1 MGGWT
6 LSKIAPNLTNI
17 LRKLFET
24 RMVKTPRSV
33 FYKGTPINKWPK
45 DGPSI
50 VPQKI
55 PVRFSKQGKPFE
67 QTYRWDRPLGQI
79 EYKAAT
85 LKRGAAKF
93 LPSQAKVGPS
103 IALEKVKGAGKLGI
117 VGVTGTALGYAS
129 TQRKSPKAGIS
140 TPRVQKKDIWRGP
153 PSGKFGKAEKRVSV
167 PVSSGKF
174 GSGKGLRMQTK
185 PTKVSSKVITRPS
198 IDSYKAVPKTK
209 VPVAKVAKTPKVSTP
224 VRKMAS
230 TSRSMDGPKK
240 VSSTVETT
248 AASRKAAAA
257 GILTAKIIRKFGIT
271 PEQVRASDVS
281 QKKRLLAY
289 RGGTIAGPK
298 KTTEFKSPF
307 AGDIKRKQASGYHIF
322 KKDSAGAVDFR
333 RAHKAAKGKKFK
345 WKGTGKWYSGA

>member
-1 MGGWT
+1 MKDRWLPSDYG
-6 LSKIAPNLTNI
+6 
-17 LRKLFET
+17 
-24 RMVKTPRSV
+24 KTH
-33 FYKGTPINKWPK
+33 T
-45 DGPSI
+45 
-50 VPQKI
+50 
-55 PVRFSKQGKPFE
+55 E
-67 QTYRWDRPLGQI
+67 AI
-79 EYKAAT
+79 E
-85 LKRGAAKF
+85 KF
-93 LPSQAKVGPS
+93 L
-103 IALEKVKGAGKLGI
+103 
-117 VGVTGTALGYAS
+117 
-129 TQRKSPKAGIS
+129 
-140 TPRVQKKDIWRGP
+140 
-153 PSGKFGKAEKRVSV
+153 
-167 PVSSGKF
+167 
-174 GSGKGLRMQTK
+174 
-185 PTKVSSKVITRPS
+185 
-198 IDSYKAVPKTK
+198 
-209 VPVAKVAKTPKVSTP
+209 KVSTP